1 MQTVASDDDSAH
13 ERFFG
18 RRVNFFGKG
27 VLSISKV
34 RASMERYRREWPVRD
49 WEPQGEPEFPKDLHA
64 MHPELYEVL
73 QPFVWTVANGSQ
85 RKKGTAVLYVR
96 IRRDDQGQLHIIH
109 LELRQRGEN
118 DSP

>member
-1 MQTVASDDDSAH
+1 MRTVASNDDFAQ
-13 ERFFG
+13 ERFFA

-27 VLSISKV
+27 ILSISMV
-34 RASMERYRREWPVRD
+34 RASMERYRQEWPIRD

-64 MHPELYEVL
+64 IHPELYEVL

-85 RKKGTAVLYVR
+85 HKKGTAVLYVR
-96 IRRDDQGQLHIIH
+96 IRRDDQGQLRIIH
-109 LELRQRGEN
+109 LELRHRGEN

>member
-1 MQTVASDDDSAH
+1 MRTVASNDDSAQ

-27 VLSISKV
+27 VLSISMV
-34 RASMERYRREWPVRD
+34 RASMERYRQEWPVRD

-64 MHPELYEVL
+64 IHPELYEVL
-73 QPFVWTVANGSQ
+73 QPFAWTVANGPQ

-109 LELRQRGEN
+109 LELRHRGEN